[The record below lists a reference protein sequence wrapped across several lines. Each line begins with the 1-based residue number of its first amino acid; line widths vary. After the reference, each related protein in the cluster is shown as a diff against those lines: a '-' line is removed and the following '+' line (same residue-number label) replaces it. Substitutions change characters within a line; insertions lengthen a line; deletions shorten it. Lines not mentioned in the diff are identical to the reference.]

1 MNEHEDE
8 GKEKVS
14 KKEKVYNTHT
24 KKISFFVPRAWG
36 KNSERRIE
44 RQKSACAQK

>member
-24 KKISFFVPRAWG
+24 KKISIFFAACVG
-36 KNSERRIE
+36 K
-44 RQKSACAQK
+44 K